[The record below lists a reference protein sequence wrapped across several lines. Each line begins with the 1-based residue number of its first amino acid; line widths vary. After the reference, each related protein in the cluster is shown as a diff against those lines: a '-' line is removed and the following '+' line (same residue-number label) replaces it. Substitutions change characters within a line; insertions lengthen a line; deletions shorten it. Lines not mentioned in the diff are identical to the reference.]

1 MQSHHYLM
9 LVLVLVIG
17 YVLGV
22 KFPSWGSSVG
32 L

>member
-1 MQSHHYLM
+1 MKHYLTLAVIL
-9 LVLVLVIG
+9 LVG

-22 KFPSWGSSVG
+22 KFPSWGAGVG